1 MRKNAYDNQDRILM
15 IRGAFVLSIVLAL
28 SASAHAQGL
37 KAQFPIMNED
47 GGRIANHA
55 IEKGSIA
62 AAEKLPGAIVAANPK
77 GDVTLV
83 EFYDLN
89 CPHCRRA
96 SADIDALIKA
106 DKKLRLVLVPF
117 PVLGIPSILAGR
129 VEIAVSKMLPPADF
143 YRYHR
148 ALYAGRGV
156 IDGQRALSA
165 ASDFKL
171 DLQKVL
177 DAANEDGIT
186 DIMKAHVRF
195 ADTRALQATPAY
207 LVGDVALQGHPGRK
221 SLQGVINAIRKC
233 GKAVC

>member
-1 MRKNAYDNQDRILM
+1 MTRSTAVIPSILAVC
-15 IRGAFVLSIVLAL
+15 ILAL
-28 SASAHAQGL
+28 CAPAQAQDL
-37 KAQFPIMNED
+37 PAQFPILNED
-47 GGRIANHA
+47 GSRIANHS
-55 IEKGSIA
+55 IDKGSVA

-89 CPHCRRA
+89 CPYCRRA
-96 SADIDALIKA
+96 SADIDAMIRA

-129 VEIAVSKMLPPADF
+129 VEIAVSKMLPPAEF

-156 IDGQRALSA
+156 IDGQRALST
-165 ASDFKL
+165 ASTFKL

-186 DIMKAHVRF
+186 DIMKAHVKF
-195 ADTRALQATPAY
+195 ADTLALKATPAY

-221 SLQGVINAIRKC
+221 SLQGVIDAIRKC

>member
-1 MRKNAYDNQDRILM
+1 MRKNACDVRDWILM
-15 IRGAFVLSIVLAL
+15 TRCAFVFFAVLAFC
-28 SASAHAQGL
+28 ASAHAQGL
-37 KAQFPIMNED
+37 QAQFPIPNED
-47 GGRIANHA
+47 GGRIANHS
-55 IEKGSIA
+55 IEKGSVA

-96 SADIDALIKA
+96 SADIDAMIQA

-129 VEIAVSKMLPPADF
+129 VEIAVSKMLPPHEF

-165 ASDFKL
+165 ASNFKL
-171 DLQKVL
+171 DLQQVL
-177 DAANEDGIT
+177 EAANQDSIT
-186 DIMKAHVRF
+186 EIMKAHVRF
-195 ADTRALQATPAY
+195 ADTLGLKATPAY

-221 SLQGVINAIRKC
+221 SLQGVIQAIRKC

>member
-1 MRKNAYDNQDRILM
+1 MTRNL
-15 IRGAFVLSIVLAL
+15 FVLAL
-28 SASAHAQGL
+28 TLVLCMPSHAQGL
-37 KAQFPIMNED
+37 RAELPILGED
-47 GGRIANHA
+47 GSRVANHKIA
-55 IEKGSIA
+55 PDRVA
-62 AAEKLPGAIVAANPK
+62 AAEKLPGAVVAANPG

-89 CPHCRRA
+89 CPFCRRA
-96 SADIDALIKA
+96 SADVDALLKS

-129 VEIAVSKMLPPADF
+129 VEIAVSKFLPPADF

-156 IDGQRALSA
+156 IDGQRAMNA
-165 ASDFKL
+165 AAGFQL
-171 DLQKVL
+171 DLQKIL
-177 DAANEDGIT
+177 DAANDDGIT

-195 ADTRALQATPAY
+195 ADTLALKATPAY
-207 LVGDVALQGHPGRK
+207 LIHDVAIQGHPGQK
-221 SLQGVINAIRKC
+221 SLKRVIDSVRRC

>member
-1 MRKNAYDNQDRILM
+1 MSRFL
-15 IRGAFVLSIVLAL
+15 AFLFALAFPVLAQ
-28 SASAHAQGL
+28 AQGL
-37 KAQFPIMNED
+37 RAELPILGED
-47 GGRIANHA
+47 GSRVANHRIA
-55 IEKGSIA
+55 SDRVA
-62 AAEKLPGAIVAANPK
+62 AAEKLPGAVVAANPK

-89 CPHCRRA
+89 CPYCRRA
-96 SADIDALIKA
+96 SADIDALLKA
-106 DKKLRLVLVPF
+106 DNRLRLVLVPF

-129 VEIAVSKMLPPADF
+129 VEIAVAKMLKPQDF

-156 IDGQRALSA
+156 IDGQRAINA
-165 ASDFKL
+165 AGDFKL

-177 DAANEDGIT
+177 DAANQDGIT
-186 DIMKAHVRF
+186 DIMKAHVKF
-195 ADTRALQATPAY
+195 ADTLALKATPAY

-221 SLQGVINAIRKC
+221 SLQGVIDAIRKC

>member
-1 MRKNAYDNQDRILM
+1 M
-15 IRGAFVLSIVLAL
+15 IPVWAPY
-28 SASAHAQGL
+28 AQGL
-37 KAQFPIMNED
+37 QAQFPIASED

-55 IEKGSIA
+55 IAIGSVA

-96 SADIDALIKA
+96 SADIDAMLQA

-129 VEIAVSKMLPPADF
+129 VEIAVSKMLPPAEF

-165 ASDFKL
+165 ASNFKL

-186 DIMKAHVRF
+186 DIMKAHVKF
-195 ADTRALQATPAY
+195 ADTLALKATPAY

-221 SLQGVINAIRKC
+221 SLQGVIQAIRKC

>member
-1 MRKNAYDNQDRILM
+1 MTRIAL
-15 IRGAFVLSIVLAL
+15 VLSLILAFC
-28 SASAHAQGL
+28 AAAHSQGL
-37 KAQFPIMNED
+37 KAQFPIPNED
-47 GGRIANHA
+47 GGRIANHS
-55 IEKGSIA
+55 IEKGSVA

-89 CPHCRRA
+89 CPYCRRA
-96 SADIDALIKA
+96 SADVDAMIQA

-129 VEIAVSKMLPPADF
+129 VEIAVSKMLPPDEF

-156 IDGQRALSA
+156 IDGQRALA
-165 ASDFKL
+165 ATSNFKL
-171 DLQKVL
+171 DQQKVL

-186 DIMKAHVRF
+186 DIMKAHVKF
-195 ADTRALQATPAY
+195 ADTLALKATPAY
-207 LVGDVALQGHPGRK
+207 LIGDVALQGHPGRK
-221 SLQGVINAIRKC
+221 SLQGVVNAVRKC

>member
-1 MRKNAYDNQDRILM
+1 MTRWFFLTS
-15 IRGAFVLSIVLAL
+15 LLLAL
-28 SASAHAQGL
+28 SSPAQAQGL
-37 KAQFPIMNED
+37 QTELPIFNDD
-47 GGRIANHA
+47 GSRVANHA
-55 IEKGSIA
+55 IAPDSVA
-62 AAEKLPGAIVAANPK
+62 LAEKLPGAVVAANPK

-89 CPHCRRA
+89 CPYCRRA
-96 SADIDALIKA
+96 SADVDALLQS

-129 VEIAVSKMLPPADF
+129 VEIAVSKMLSPTEF

-156 IDGQRALSA
+156 IDGQRALSV
-165 ASDFKL
+165 ASNFKL

-177 DAANEDGIT
+177 EAANEDGIT
-186 DIMKAHVRF
+186 DIMKAHVKF
-195 ADTRALQATPAY
+195 ADTLALKATPSY
-207 LVGDVALQGHPGRK
+207 LIQGVAIQGHPGRK
-221 SLQGVINAIRKC
+221 GLKAVIDSVRKC

>member
-1 MRKNAYDNQDRILM
+1 MTYRLFAL
-15 IRGAFVLSIVLAL
+15 LAVAML
-28 SASAHAQGL
+28 FSPAAQAQRL
-37 KAQFPIMNED
+37 QTQFPILGED
-47 GGRIANHA
+47 GSRVANHA
-55 IEKGSIA
+55 IAPDRVA
-62 AAEKLPGAIVAANPK
+62 AAEKLPGAVVAANPD

-89 CPHCRRA
+89 CPYCRRA
-96 SADIDALIKA
+96 SADVDALLKA
-106 DKKLRLVLVPF
+106 DGKLRLVLVPF

-129 VEIAVSKMLPPADF
+129 VEIAVARIVSPSDF

-156 IDGQRALSA
+156 IDGQRALNA
-165 ASDFKL
+165 ANDLKL

-186 DIMKAHVRF
+186 DVMKAHLRF
-195 ADTRALQATPAY
+195 ADTLSLKATPAY
-207 LVGDVALQGHPGRK
+207 LVGDVAIQGHPGQK
-221 SLQGVINAIRKC
+221 SLKAVIEQVRKC

>member
-1 MRKNAYDNQDRILM
+1 MTYRL
-15 IRGAFVLSIVLAL
+15 FVLLAAAML
-28 SASAHAQGL
+28 FSSAAQAQRL
-37 KAQFPIMNED
+37 QTQFPILGED
-47 GGRIANHA
+47 GSRVANHA
-55 IEKGSIA
+55 IAPDRVA
-62 AAEKLPGAIVAANPK
+62 AAEKLPGAVVAANPD

-89 CPHCRRA
+89 CPYCRRA
-96 SADIDALIKA
+96 SADVDALLKA
-106 DKKLRLVLVPF
+106 DRKLRLVLVPF

-129 VEIAVSKMLPPADF
+129 VEIAVATIVSPSDF

-156 IDGQRALSA
+156 IDGQRALNA
-165 ASDFKL
+165 ANELKL

-186 DIMKAHVRF
+186 DVMKAHLRF
-195 ADTRALQATPAY
+195 ADTLSLKATPAY
-207 LVGDVALQGHPGRK
+207 LVGDVAIQGHPGQK
-221 SLQGVINAIRKC
+221 SLKAVIEQVRKC

>member
-1 MRKNAYDNQDRILM
+1 MTYRLFAL
-15 IRGAFVLSIVLAL
+15 LAVAML
-28 SASAHAQGL
+28 FSPAAQAQRL
-37 KAQFPIMNED
+37 QTQFPILGED
-47 GGRIANHA
+47 GSRVANHA
-55 IEKGSIA
+55 IAPDRVA
-62 AAEKLPGAIVAANPK
+62 AAEKLPGAVVAANPD

-89 CPHCRRA
+89 CPYCRRA
-96 SADIDALIKA
+96 SADVDALLKA
-106 DKKLRLVLVPF
+106 DRKLRLVLVPF

-129 VEIAVSKMLPPADF
+129 VEIAVARIVSPSDF

-156 IDGQRALSA
+156 IDWQRALNA
-165 ASDFKL
+165 ANELKL

-186 DIMKAHVRF
+186 DVMKAHLRF
-195 ADTRALQATPAY
+195 ADTLSLKATPAY
-207 LVGDVALQGHPGRK
+207 LVGDVAIQGHPGQK
-221 SLQGVINAIRKC
+221 SLKAVIEQVRKC

>member
-1 MRKNAYDNQDRILM
+1 MSPRLL
-15 IRGAFVLSIVLAL
+15 VLPLVLAL
-28 SASAHAQGL
+28 SSPAHAQNL
-37 KAQFPIMNED
+37 QAQLPILNED
-47 GGRIANHA
+47 GSRVANHTIA
-55 IEKGSIA
+55 RDSVA

-89 CPHCRRA
+89 CPYCRRA
-96 SADIDALIKA
+96 SADVDALVQA

-156 IDGQRALSA
+156 IDGQRALNA
-165 ASDFKL
+165 ASGFKL

-195 ADTRALQATPAY
+195 ADMLALKATPAY
-207 LVGDVALQGHPGRK
+207 LIGDVAIQGHPGRK
-221 SLQGVINAIRKC
+221 SLQTVIDSIRKC

>member
-1 MRKNAYDNQDRILM
+1 M
-15 IRGAFVLSIVLAL
+15 LSRLLVMLAL
-28 SASAHAQGL
+28 GVAASSAAYAQRL
-37 KAQFPIMNED
+37 QAQFPILGED
-47 GGRIANHA
+47 GASRVANHA
-55 IEKGSIA
+55 IAPDRVA
-62 AAEKLPGAIVAANPK
+62 AAEKLPGAVVAANPA

-89 CPHCRRA
+89 CPYCRRA
-96 SADIDALIKA
+96 SADVDALLQT

-129 VEIAVSKMLPPADF
+129 VEIAVSKIVPPADF

-156 IDGQRALSA
+156 IDGQRALNTA
-165 ASDFKL
+165 NELKL
-171 DLQKVL
+171 DLQKL
-177 DAANEDGIT
+177 LEAANDDGIT

-195 ADTRALQATPAY
+195 ADTLSLKATPSY
-207 LVGDVALQGHPGRK
+207 LIGNVAIQGHPGQK
-221 SLQGVINAIRKC
+221 SLKAVIDQVRKC

>member
-1 MRKNAYDNQDRILM
+1 MTRRLLA
-15 IRGAFVLSIVLAL
+15 LSFILAL
-28 SASAHAQGL
+28 SASAGAQNL
-37 KAQFPIMNED
+37 PAQLPILSED
-47 GGRIANHA
+47 GSRIANHA
-55 IEKGSIA
+55 IAKSSIA

-89 CPHCRRA
+89 CPYCRRA
-96 SADIDALIKA
+96 SADVEALLKT
-106 DKKLRLVLVPF
+106 DKNLRLVLVPF

-129 VEIAVSKMLPPADF
+129 VEIAVSKMLPPDEF

-156 IDGQRALSA
+156 IDGQRALNA
-165 ASDFKL
+165 ASGFSL

-177 DAANEDGIT
+177 DAANQDGIT
-186 DIMKAHVRF
+186 DIMKAHVKF
-195 ADTRALQATPAY
+195 ADTLQLKATPSY
-207 LVGDVALQGHPGRK
+207 LVGDVAIQGHPGRK
-221 SLQGVINAIRKC
+221 SLQTVINAIRKC

>member
-1 MRKNAYDNQDRILM
+1 MTYRLFAL
-15 IRGAFVLSIVLAL
+15 LAVAML
-28 SASAHAQGL
+28 FSPAAQAQRL
-37 KAQFPIMNED
+37 QTQFPILGED
-47 GGRIANHA
+47 GSRVANHA
-55 IEKGSIA
+55 IAPDRVA
-62 AAEKLPGAIVAANPK
+62 AAEKLPGAVVAANPD

-89 CPHCRRA
+89 CPYCRRA
-96 SADIDALIKA
+96 SADVDALLKA
-106 DKKLRLVLVPF
+106 DRKLRLVLVPF

-129 VEIAVSKMLPPADF
+129 VEIAVARIVSPSDF

-156 IDGQRALSA
+156 IDGQRALNA
-165 ASDFKL
+165 ANELKL

-186 DIMKAHVRF
+186 DVMKAHLRF
-195 ADTRALQATPAY
+195 ADTLSLKATPAY
-207 LVGDVALQGHPGRK
+207 LVGDVAIQGHPGQK
-221 SLQGVINAIRKC
+221 SLKAVIEQVRKC

>member
-1 MRKNAYDNQDRILM
+1 M
-15 IRGAFVLSIVLAL
+15 IRSLLILSSIVAL
-28 SASAHAQGL
+28 SAPAHAQRL
-37 KAQFPIMNED
+37 PAELPILSDD
-47 GGRIANHA
+47 GGRVANHKIPA
-55 IEKGSIA
+55 GSVA
-62 AAEKLPGAIVAANPK
+62 AAEKLPGAVVAANPN

-96 SADIDALIKA
+96 SADVDALLKA
-106 DKKLRLVLVPF
+106 DKKVRLVLVPF

-129 VEIAVSKMLPPADF
+129 VEIAVARIVSPSDF

-156 IDGQRALSA
+156 IDGQRALNA
-165 ASDFKL
+165 ANELKL

-186 DIMKAHVRF
+186 DVMKAHLRF
-195 ADTRALQATPAY
+195 ADTLSLKATPAY
-207 LVGDVALQGHPGRK
+207 LVGDVAIQGHPGQK
-221 SLQGVINAIRKC
+221 SLKAVIANVRKC